1 VDHRRLRFTMDRRHG
16 RPRELTGA
24 RPPATPGLKVAGE
37 GAGEVEEAAVSSFVG
52 SSELGRWGN
61 CGAVERDDRRRLV
74 LDGAVFRCGRG
85 GERDGE
91 WCGMLRGGGS
101 PFIGAR
107 GRCRAAIMAGI
118 GGETGGGVN
127 GRFKRL

>member
-1 VDHRRLRFTMDRRHG
+1 MDRRHA

-24 RPPATPGLKVAGE
+24 RPPATPGLKVTGE
-37 GAGEVEEAAVSSFVG
+37 GAREVEEAAVSTFVG
-52 SSELGRWGN
+52 SSKLGRWGN
-61 CGAVERDDRRRLV
+61 GGVTERDDRRWSV
-74 LDGAVFRCGRG
+74 LGGGVFQCGRG

-107 GRCRAAIMAGI
+107 GGCRAAIMAGRRR
-118 GGETGGGVN
+118 EW
-127 GRFKRL
+127 

>member
-1 VDHRRLRFTMDRRHG
+1 VDHRRLRCTMDRRHG

-24 RPPATPGLKVAGE
+24 WPPATPGLKVAGE
-37 GAGEVEEAAVSSFVG
+37 GAGEVEEAAVSTFVG

-61 CGAVERDDRRRLV
+61 GGAVQRDDRRRSV
-74 LDGAVFRCGRG
+74 LSGDVFRCGRG

-91 WCGMLRGGGS
+91 WCGMLWGGGS

-107 GRCRAAIMAGI
+107 GGCRAAIMAGI

-127 GRFKRL
+127 CSFKRL